1 MGAGPARR
9 NVGVV
14 DGRMNGHR
22 SGRTGVLVHLL
33 VQDCLQLVVAHV
45 GLVEDDVVV
54 GRARSALDGGVR
66 AEVEVVLVGVALRK
80 ISCRLLERRKEIGDA
95 LTTPESTSVPGRGL
109 PLRSPFSGKKRTW

>member
-1 MGAGPARR
+1 METYWVVGAGPARR

-14 DGRMNGHR
+14 DGRVNGHR

-66 AEVEVVLVGVALRK
+66 AEVEVVLVRMNYARVDKGAGLQ
-80 ISCRLLERRKEIGDA
+80 
-95 LTTPESTSVPGRGL
+95 ES
-109 PLRSPFSGKKRTW
+109 